1 METVVL
7 DKFLVIGFGSIIT
20 LFLAIV
26 SYFLKLGHSDLRRI
40 LEDHEKRIQHQE
52 RFKERTEERHVN
64 TGIIVEEIKNKLDLI
79 YERGK

>member
-7 DKFLVIGFGSIIT
+7 DKFLVIGFGSVIT

-26 SYFLKLGHSDLRRI
+26 SYFLKLGHSDLRKI
-40 LEDHEKRIQHQE
+40 LEDHEKRIQISE
-52 RFKERTEERHVN
+52 RHRERIEERHVN
-64 TGIIVEEIKNKLDLI
+64 NQMIVEEIKNKLDLI